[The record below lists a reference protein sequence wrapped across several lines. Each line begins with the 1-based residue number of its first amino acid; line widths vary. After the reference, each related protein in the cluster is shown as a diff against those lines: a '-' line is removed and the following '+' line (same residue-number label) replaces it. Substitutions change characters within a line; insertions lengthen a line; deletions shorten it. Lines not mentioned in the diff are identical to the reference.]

1 MRKSLPQ
8 DGAPS
13 ADFIERVLQCAAVD
27 GIERGAFD
35 DWIEERDLHHLV
47 GGELRDQMSA
57 LLQAGVSEYEVADHL
72 WPGRPLEVVEGRL
85 LDFDEQWEDAG
96 FEVTSTGGGCWAAR
110 KKDER
115 YSWLISLT
123 DQHESRNPNPSRKL
137 YVSVYGA
144 DSGEYLGLQATAENL
159 TAALAQIQAWQ
170 ESLLIQPAEPS
181 HP

>member
-1 MRKSLPQ
+1 MRKSLPK
-8 DGAPS
+8 DGAP
-13 ADFIERVLQCAAVD
+13 ATEFIERVLQCAAAA

-35 DWIEERDLHHLV
+35 DWIEERNLPHLI

-85 LDFDEQWEDAG
+85 LDFDEQWEAAG

-110 KKDER
+110 KKDDR

-123 DQHESRNPNPSRKL
+123 DQHESRNPNPARKL

-159 TAALAQIQAWQ
+159 TAALAQIHAWQ
-170 ESLLIQPAEPS
+170 ESLLIQPAEPAQ
-181 HP
+181 P